1 MLMKMMKILAP
12 LLSLF
17 LISEL
22 VVDGFMVVS
31 KNTHLS
37 SISFTFGSTS
47 SLFSLEKSDDIQGEP
62 NSARKTRQSKDSK
75 LSKRFATGEEL
86 KNLRLDLESL
96 RHNLQWAEA
105 LKDEVRIESLQ
116 KAIKNGENRDPDF
129 MYKKALRLIAQ
140 AKTMKDASSEEK
152 DALFE
157 KWIKVA
163 AAARE
168 CLPQFN
174 LDGLWVGK

>member
-1 MLMKMMKILAP
+1 MKERLLLLVP
-12 LLSLF
+12 LL
-17 LISEL
+17 L
-22 VVDGFMVVS
+22 VSTEESVYGFS
-31 KNTHLS
+31 ANHHHIRHLS
-37 SISFTFGSTS
+37 FSSLEKQSSS
-47 SLFSLEKSDDIQGEP
+47 SLFSVERRDDDIHGEP
-62 NSARKTRQSKDSK
+62 SPARKTRLAKENK

-129 MYKKALRLIAQ
+129 MYKKAVKLIAQ

-152 DALFE
+152 SAFFE
-157 KWIKVA
+157 KWTTVA
-163 AAARE
+163 AAARA

-174 LDGLWVGK
+174 LGGLWVGK